1 MSHGIMP
8 WLVRKIAQRKW
19 LNPEGLPEDAVGAD
33 AITGDLRTGQ
43 NRLSLWTCDDPG
55 NDAQINEIAIALG
68 TRLDRADPIDLAWV
82 ESEQLERAGIELEK
96 TPGDT
101 LLADMA
107 EHHVDLIRVD
117 QACLSVV
124 ASVFAHAIKHEQRYK
139 RIGAKKLCN
148 LLATAVGTG
157 RFSLAQLTEKQESL
171 RAELSKH
178 FSSHLPEK

>member
-1 MSHGIMP
+1 M
-8 WLVRKIAQRKW
+8 
-19 LNPEGLPEDAVGAD
+19 
-33 AITGDLRTGQ
+33 
-43 NRLSLWTCDDPG
+43 
-55 NDAQINEIAIALG
+55 G

-148 LLATAVGTG
+148 LLATAVGNG
-157 RFSLAQLTEKQESL
+157 RLSLAQLTEKQESL